1 MTSVNL
7 RDFQSTT
14 GDAISVGP
22 SAAPDALTACSSP
35 FGGQTATVERFA
47 DTTWGGRKAVTVNA
61 QFSELV
67 IHYRCVDT
75 AAGVYMMGGLVRSSA
90 GNLIAGMDALAASW
104 VWK

>member
-7 RDFQSTT
+7 RNFQSTT

-22 SAAPDALTACSSP
+22 SAALDAVTACSSP
-35 FGGQTATVERFA
+35 FGGQKATVERFA
-47 DTTWGGRKAVTVNA
+47 DSIWGGRKAVTVNA

-90 GNLIAGMDALAASW
+90 GTLIAGMDALASSW